1 MIHDRNTL
9 TSTPARELALDCLQA
24 GIEAADPARAVRE
37 RVTVADRQLKIGP
50 AVYDLDAFDDV
61 LVVGGGK
68 ATGRVVSAL
77 SDLLADQLSGGVIV
91 TDTATEIAGVETIVG
106 DHPIPSERGESGAR
120 RVLERAERAGGDTLV
135 LAVLTGG
142 GSALLPAP
150 AGDIALDDLQR
161 VTDALLSAGAT
172 IDEINAVRKHCS
184 AIKGGRLAAAAAPAT
199 VVGLLVSDVVGDDP
213 SVIASG
219 PTVPDS
225 TTYADAVAVLDR
237 YEIDA
242 PTVRSHLDAGRRG
255 ERSETPGPGDPVFDG
270 VETVSLADAW
280 TALDAARDVASEAG
294 YEPLVLSSRVRGEA
308 RETALTH
315 VAVAEEIAAT
325 GHPIDPPAIVL
336 SGGEATVTVT
346 GDGSG
351 GPNQEFALAAAIEQ
365 ADSDLLADAVVAAVD
380 TDGIDGASDVA
391 GAIVDG
397 ETVEDAAAAKS
408 ALDDNDAGGYFGT
421 RDALIETGPTG
432 TNVND
437 LRVLVVQAN
446 R

>member
-68 ATGRVVSAL
+68 ATGRVASAL

-91 TDTATEIAGVETIVG
+91 TDTATEIAGVETVVG

-184 AIKGGRLAAAAAPAT
+184 AIKGGRLAATDTRSTHRRSDRTWTPVDEASDRRRLAPAT
-199 VVGLLVSDVVGDDP
+199 RCSTVSR
-213 SVIASG
+213 
-219 PTVPDS
+219 
-225 TTYADAVAVLDR
+225 L
-237 YEIDA
+237 
-242 PTVRSHLDAGRRG
+242 SH
-255 ERSETPGPGDPVFDG
+255 SPTPGGRSTPHATWP
-270 VETVSLADAW
+270 
-280 TALDAARDVASEAG
+280 ARPAT
-294 YEPLVLSSRVRGEA
+294 SRWCC
-308 RETALTH
+308 
-315 VAVAEEIAAT
+315 
-325 GHPIDPPAIVL
+325 PPAF
-336 SGGEATVTVT
+336 GAR
-346 GDGSG
+346 
-351 GPNQEFALAAAIEQ
+351 LA
-365 ADSDLLADAVVAAVD
+365 
-380 TDGIDGASDVA
+380 
-391 GAIVDG
+391 
-397 ETVEDAAAAKS
+397 
-408 ALDDNDAGGYFGT
+408 
-421 RDALIETGPTG
+421 R
-432 TNVND
+432 
-437 LRVLVVQAN
+437 R